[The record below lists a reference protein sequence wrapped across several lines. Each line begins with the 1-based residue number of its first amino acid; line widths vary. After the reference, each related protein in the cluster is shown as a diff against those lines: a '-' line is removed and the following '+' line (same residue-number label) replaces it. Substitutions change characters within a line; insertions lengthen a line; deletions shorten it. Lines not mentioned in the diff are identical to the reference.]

1 MRINANGNIG
11 IGTTSPDRKLDVVG
25 VIRAHSVEIST
36 TKTADFVFEEDY
48 PLMPL
53 SEVEKFITANKH
65 LPEVAPATEM
75 LENGINMGDMQ
86 IKLLQKIEE
95 LTLYVIQQQKEMDQQ
110 RKEIDELRREL
121 KTKN

>member
-1 MRINANGNIG
+1 MHINANGNIG

-25 VIRAHSVEIST
+25 VVRAHSVEIST

-48 PLMPL
+48 SLMPL
-53 SEVEKFITANKH
+53 LEVEQFITTNKH
-65 LPEVAPATEM
+65 LPEIAPAAEM
-75 LENGINMGDMQ
+75 LEKGLDMGEMQ

-95 LTLYVIQQQKEMDQQ
+95 LTLYVIQQQKE
-110 RKEIDELRREL
+110 IDELRREL